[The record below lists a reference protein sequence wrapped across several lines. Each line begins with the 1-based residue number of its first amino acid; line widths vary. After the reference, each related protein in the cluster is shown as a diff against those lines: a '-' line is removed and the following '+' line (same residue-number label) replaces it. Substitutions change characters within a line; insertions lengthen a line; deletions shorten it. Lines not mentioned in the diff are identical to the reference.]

1 MRNRVKKFAGLIVA
15 VVGSLVVV
23 PGVLAAD
30 VTPTVDT
37 PLSFRATF
45 KGLDT
50 DPQSLSG
57 NDFQVFEFNYW
68 TVLVNLRGDGVDL
81 NGDEFGFY
89 EIQLTRTGS
98 TIADPSAPIVKTSLI
113 YSGLQP
119 GVTMTDKSLSSGQHG
134 DGSEYLTTSVGIR
147 YEPSAGAVFF
157 EGTIAGDSDLNGD
170 GIVDSDQTSTDV
182 IVKTL
187 QTLKDAGVITG
198 KEMGQIIKQTNQPRK

>member
-15 VVGSLVVV
+15 VLGSLVVV

-45 KGLDT
+45 KGLDS
-50 DPQSLSG
+50 DPQSIAG
-57 NDFQVFEFNYW
+57 NDFQVFEFDFW
-68 TVLVNLRGDGVDL
+68 TVLVNLRGDAVDG
-81 NGDEFGFY
+81 NGNASGFY

-98 TIADPSAPIVKTSLI
+98 KVADPSAPTVNTFLI

-119 GVTMTDKSLSSGQHG
+119 GVTLTDKSVSSQPHG
-134 DGSEYLTTSVGIR
+134 DGAEYLTTSVGIR
-147 YEPSAGAVFF
+147 YDPSAGAVFF
-157 EGTIAGDSDLNGD
+157 AGTISGDSDLNGD
-170 GIVDSDQTSTDV
+170 GIVDSDQTATDA
-182 IVKTL
+182 IVRTL